1 MISISR
7 WRQPQTSAVFHTNR
21 MTHPHKV
28 GPLRRLRSDEDS
40 CRRESSALLDANKIR
55 RLHRHRDSNS
65 YPYMIQHRGSGLRF
79 GPSAVGNGCQGT
91 IGVKRTG
98 RLSRPVMV
106 ERLYTSTPAGTAV
119 SVTGQSPFTTGARR
133 CPVAALTQK
142 VAAIPARTFLLSR
155 AEKSAEFVCA
165 RGVSTERPGTN
176 FQRGAMI
183 ATESH
188 KLGVAGLNPAPAS
201 NLARAV
207 ARNHPFRAFG

>member
-1 MISISR
+1 MRI
-7 WRQPQTSAVFHTNR
+7 AAGA
-21 MTHPHKV
+21 KA
-28 GPLRRLRSDEDS
+28 RLCWTPTRFGV
-40 CRRESSALLDANKIR
+40 CTAIGIR
-55 RLHRHRDSNS
+55 ILTQN
-65 YPYMIQHRGSGLRF
+65 MIQHRGLGLRF
-79 GPSAVGNGCQGT
+79 WPSAVGNGCQGT

-98 RLSRPVMV
+98 RLSEPVMV

-176 FQRGAMI
+176 FQQYARFMVI
-183 ATESH
+183 T
-188 KLGVAGLNPAPAS
+188 
-201 NLARAV
+201 LANR
-207 ARNHPFRAFG
+207 